1 MKFFSN
7 SKKME
12 IDSNV
17 VISAS
22 ILLSSFYL
30 GTCYLCGQLFVSSAT
45 TKDIFF
51 KFIYFGTGLFVGGS
65 ILTFG
70 GTFLELLK
78 NLEKQP

>member
-7 SKKME
+7 SNKMQL
-12 IDSNV
+12 DSSV

-30 GTCYLCGQLFVSSAT
+30 GACYLCGQLFVSSAT

-51 KFIYFGTGLFVGGS
+51 KFIYFGMGLFVGGS
-65 ILTFG
+65 ILTFCG
-70 GTFLELLK
+70 GFLEILQG
-78 NLEKQP
+78 LEKQA